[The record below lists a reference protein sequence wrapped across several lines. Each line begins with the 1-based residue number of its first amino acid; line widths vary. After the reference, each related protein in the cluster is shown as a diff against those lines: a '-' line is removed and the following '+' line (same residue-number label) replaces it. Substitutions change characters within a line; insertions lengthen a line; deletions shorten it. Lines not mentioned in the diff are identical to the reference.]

1 MSDNIGKEITAII
14 SEISGTDEDEM
25 SSDTK
30 LADDLDIDS
39 IKSIEIVVAIEKKYK
54 ISIRDE
60 DIPGITTVKQVIDL
74 TKELIEQK
82 NKALL

>member
-1 MSDNIGKEITAII
+1 MSDNVEKEITAII
-14 SEISGTDEDEM
+14 SEISGIDEDEM
-25 SSDTK
+25 SPDTT

-60 DIPGITTVKQVIDL
+60 DIPRITTVKQVIDL
-74 TKELIEQK
+74 TKELIEQQSK
-82 NKALL
+82 VVL